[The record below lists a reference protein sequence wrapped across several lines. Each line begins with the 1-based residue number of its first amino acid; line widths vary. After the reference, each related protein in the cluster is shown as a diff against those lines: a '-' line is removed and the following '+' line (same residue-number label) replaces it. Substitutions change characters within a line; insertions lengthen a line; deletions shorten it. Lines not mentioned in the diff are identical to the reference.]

1 MELKSTSHG
10 SPRYA
15 QCVCQQRVFILYDLW
30 FVVLKMNVLM
40 NDMKSFEMRKG
51 SFIPAFG
58 LYAL

>member
-10 SPRYA
+10 SSRYA
-15 QCVCQQRVFILYDLW
+15 QCVSQQRVFILYDLW
-30 FVVLKMNVLM
+30 FVVLKMNILM
-40 NDMKSFEMRKG
+40 NDMKSFEMHKR